1 MVSFIGL
8 YRGASL
14 SAAELVAVSADP
26 VLVSHVAGA
35 LLHERARDGSGTND
49 PATVALTGGKRH
61 ALELVRDEAQALS
74 GPPGQEGPHRASRGQ
89 RAMAGERFGTPLPE
103 AFCAR
108 KGCGKPL
115 PPTLRRRGDDRLY
128 CDPRCR
134 ARAWRERRAADN
146 RQPKAVSVEVGPQER
161 GRDT

>member
-49 PATVALTGGKRH
+49 PATVALTGGKRQ
-61 ALELVRDEAQALS
+61 ALELVRDEAQVLS
-74 GPPGQEGPHRASRGQ
+74 GLPECDRPRPAPRAPVP
-89 RAMAGERFGTPLPE
+89 MAGERFGTPPAE

-115 PPTLRRRGDDRLY
+115 PST
-128 CDPRCR
+128 PR
-134 ARAWRERRAADN
+134 
-146 RQPKAVSVEVGPQER
+146 Q
-161 GRDT
+161 